1 MLLNF
6 SFKVNVQI
14 WLFINVGFCKA
25 SDSIAPKV
33 KAIILQSMRRKAQAI
48 MHQIKYL
55 FENFQTGILFDGLF
69 AT

>member
-1 MLLNF
+1 LPNF
-6 SFKVNVQI
+6 SFKVNVPI

-25 SDSIAPKV
+25 SDSTASKV
-33 KAIILQSMRRKAQAI
+33 KAIRRHQSGGRLKQC